1 MNTLILPE
9 RIAAYFAAEHNPEA
23 LAHCFTAQ
31 AVVKDDGHTYTG
43 VNEIKAFMAAAS
55 KKFSATSVPFMLE
68 RQDGLQVVRARV
80 TGNFPGSPIDLSYR
94 FRLERGLIASLEITA

>member
-1 MNTLILPE
+1 MSTLILPE
-9 RIAAYFAAEHNPEA
+9 PIAAYFAAEHNPQA

-31 AVVKDDGHTYTG
+31 AVMKDDGHTYTG

-55 KKFSATSVPFMLE
+55 ARYSATSVPFALQ
-68 RQDGLQVVRARV
+68 RHDAFQVVQARV